1 LLTAKH
7 FLSLHLYTPW
17 NLLPSGFF
25 MKESFSMKKSKLY
38 VAIGLLA
45 LAPFG
50 ASANSLQ
57 DIYELALKNDA
68 QLQADKA
75 GYEAGK
81 EYSAIARAGLL
92 PQINANYNYR
102 DGKSDYTEV
111 PSTSIR
117 NGETNTTSK
126 GWDLSLTQPLFNM
139 SAWYDYK
146 KGQKLSEQA
155 EARFGADQQSLIV
168 RVATAYFNVLRSVD
182 KLETTIAEQNAFAH
196 QLDQVKQRF
205 DVGLTAITDVHE
217 AQAAY
222 DSALAATLEA
232 RGSLSISYEAL
243 EVLTGKAE
251 DQIAPLSDKFPV
263 VNPTPADRAEWV
275 NFALKNNYNLKAAK
289 FNSDAAANNASAAR
303 ADHLPTVTA
312 SLGYSKNDSD
322 GDFKN
327 TPFENENKGS
337 SVSVGV
343 NIPIFSGLR
352 TSSLARQAVSQGL
365 QAQEQYNSTQRSTI
379 QNARSLHLSVETD
392 VARIAARKQATVSN
406 QSALEATQAGYEVG
420 TRNLVELL
428 QAQSKLYQAR
438 RDYSNALYDYVIDT
452 IKLREVAGMLTPADV
467 QEVDKWL
474 QAGVSVSRAKYEK

>member
-1 LLTAKH
+1 
-7 FLSLHLYTPW
+7 
-17 NLLPSGFF
+17 
-25 MKESFSMKKSKLY
+25 MKESFSMKKSKLCL
-38 VAIGLLA
+38 AIGLLA

-50 ASANSLQ
+50 ASANTLL

-68 QLQADKA
+68 QIKA
-75 GYEAGK
+75 NKASYEAGK
-81 EYSAIARAGLL
+81 EYAAIARAGLL
-92 PQINANYNYR
+92 PQVNARYNYS
-102 DGKSDYTEV
+102 DSKGDYTETPV
-111 PSTSIR
+111 STRI
-117 NGETNTTSK
+117 GETNSK
-126 GWDLSLTQPLFNM
+126 TKDWGITLDQPLFNM

-146 KGQKLSEQA
+146 KGQKLSNQA
-155 EARFGADQQSLIV
+155 EAIYGADQQSLIV
-168 RVATAYFNVLRSVD
+168 RVASAYFNVLRSVD

-205 DVGLTAITDVHE
+205 DVGLVAITDVHE

-243 EVLTGKAE
+243 EVLTGKPE
-251 DQIAPLSDKFPV
+251 DQIAPLSEKFPV
-263 VNPTPADRAEWV
+263 VTPTPADRAEWV

-289 FNSDAAANNASAAR
+289 FNAEAAENNADSAR
-303 ADHLPTVTA
+303 ADFLPTVTA
-312 SLGYSKNDSD
+312 SLGKTKRNVD
-322 GDFKN
+322 GDFEKF
-327 TPFENENKGS
+327 PFANENEGS

-352 TSSLARQAVSQGL
+352 TSSLARQAVSLGL
-365 QAQEQYNSTQRSTI
+365 QAQEQYNSTQRNTI
-379 QNARSLHLSVETD
+379 QNTRSLHLSVETD
-392 VARIAARKQATVSN
+392 VARVTARKQATISN

-420 TRNLVELL
+420 TRNLVEVL

-438 RDYSNALYDYVIDT
+438 RDYSNALYDYVINT

-474 QAGVSVSRAKYEK
+474 QEGAPVVRSKYEK

>member
-1 LLTAKH
+1 
-7 FLSLHLYTPW
+7 
-17 NLLPSGFF
+17 

-38 VAIGLLA
+38 LAIGLLA
-45 LAPFG
+45 FAPFG
-50 ASANSLQ
+50 ASANSLLE
-57 DIYELALKNDA
+57 IYDLALKNDA
-68 QLQADKA
+68 QLKADKA

-81 EYSAIARAGLL
+81 ELGNIARAGLL
-92 PQINANYNYR
+92 PQVNAT
-102 DGKSDYTEV
+102 YTAYDKNDTDITDKLNALQ
-111 PSTSIR
+111 SG
-117 NGETNTTSK
+117 NTNSKTT
-126 GWDLSLTQPLFNM
+126 GWNVTLNQPLFDL
-139 SAWYDYK
+139 SAWYVYK
-146 KGQKLSEQA
+146 QGQKLSAQA
-155 EARFGADQQSLIV
+155 EAQFGADQQSLIV

-222 DSALAATLEA
+222 DSAVAASLEA
-232 RGSLSISYEAL
+232 RGSLSIDYEAL
-243 EVLTGKAE
+243 EVLTGKPE

-275 NFALKNNYNLKAAK
+275 SFALKNNYSLKATRMRAGAA
-289 FNSDAAANNASAAR
+289 DANADAAR
-303 ADHLPTVTA
+303 AEHLPTVNAT
-312 SLGYSKNDSD
+312 LGYAKHDSD
-322 GDFKN
+322 GDRYKVPFDTN
-327 TPFENENKGS
+327 TDGNT
-337 SVSVGV
+337 VSVNV

-352 TSSLARQAVSQGL
+352 TSSSARQAVSQGL
-365 QAQEQYNSTQRSTI
+365 QAQELFNSAERNTI
-379 QNARSLHLSVETD
+379 QNARALHLSVETD

-420 TRNLVELL
+420 TRNLVEVL

-438 RDYSNALYDYVIDT
+438 RDYANALYDYVIDT

-474 QAGVSVSRAKYEK
+474 QEGAPVSRAKYEK

>member
-1 LLTAKH
+1 
-7 FLSLHLYTPW
+7 
-17 NLLPSGFF
+17 

-38 VAIGLLA
+38 IAIGLLA

-75 GYEAGK
+75 GYAAGK
-81 EYSAIARAGLL
+81 EYSDIARAGLL
-92 PQINANYNYR
+92 PQVNAKYTYSDSEFKYGETPIN
-102 DGKSDYTEV
+102 
-111 PSTSIR
+111 PQR
-117 NGETNTTSK
+117 NGTTNTTNK
-126 GWDLSLTQPLFNM
+126 GWDLSLTQPLFDM

-146 KGQKLSEQA
+146 KGQKLSAQY

-168 RVATAYFNVLRSVD
+168 RVTTAYFNVLRSVD

-205 DVGLTAITDVHE
+205 EVGLTAITDVHE

-222 DSALAATLEA
+222 DSALAASLEA

-251 DQIAPLSDKFPV
+251 DQIAPLSTKFPV

-289 FNSDAAANNASAAR
+289 LNADAAANGANSAR
-303 ADHLPTVTA
+303 ADHLPTVQA
-312 SLGYSKNDSD
+312 SLGYSKSD
-322 GDFKN
+322 KNGDFENNPFDN
-327 TPFENENKGS
+327 TNEGS

-343 NIPIFSGLR
+343 HIPIFSGLR
-352 TSSLARQAVSQGL
+352 TSSVARQAVSLSL

-420 TRNLVELL
+420 TRNLVEVL

-474 QAGVSVSRAKYEK
+474 QEGAPVSRAKYEK

>member
-1 LLTAKH
+1 
-7 FLSLHLYTPW
+7 
-17 NLLPSGFF
+17 

-38 VAIGLLA
+38 LAIGLLA
-45 LAPFG
+45 FAPFG
-50 ASANSLQ
+50 ASANSLLE
-57 DIYELALKNDA
+57 IYDLALKNDA
-68 QLQADKA
+68 QLKADKA

-81 EYSAIARAGLL
+81 ELGNIARAGLL
-92 PQINANYNYR
+92 PQVNAT
-102 DGKSDYTEV
+102 YTAYDKNDTDITDKLNALQ
-111 PSTSIR
+111 SG
-117 NGETNTTSK
+117 NTNSKTT
-126 GWDLSLTQPLFNM
+126 GWNVTLNQPLFDL
-139 SAWYDYK
+139 SAWYVYK
-146 KGQKLSEQA
+146 QGQKLSAQA
-155 EARFGADQQSLIV
+155 EAQFGADQQSLIV

-222 DSALAATLEA
+222 DSAVAASLEA
-232 RGSLSISYEAL
+232 RGSLSIDYEAL
-243 EVLTGKAE
+243 EVLTGKPE

-275 NFALKNNYNLKAAK
+275 SFALKNNYSLKATRMRA
-289 FNSDAAANNASAAR
+289 DAADANADAAR
-303 ADHLPTVTA
+303 AEHLPTVNAT
-312 SLGYSKNDSD
+312 LGYAKHDSD
-322 GDFKN
+322 GDRYKVPFDTN
-327 TPFENENKGS
+327 TDGNT
-337 SVSVGV
+337 VSVNV

-352 TSSLARQAVSQGL
+352 TSSSARQAVSQGL
-365 QAQEQYNSTQRSTI
+365 QAQELFNSAERNTI
-379 QNARSLHLSVETD
+379 QNARALHLSVETD

-420 TRNLVELL
+420 TRNLVEVL

-438 RDYSNALYDYVIDT
+438 RDYANALYDYVIDT

-474 QAGVSVSRAKYEK
+474 QEGAPVSRAKYEK

>member
-1 LLTAKH
+1 
-7 FLSLHLYTPW
+7 
-17 NLLPSGFF
+17 

-38 VAIGLLA
+38 LAIGLLA
-45 LAPFG
+45 FAPFG
-50 ASANSLQ
+50 ASANSLL
-57 DIYELALKNDA
+57 DIYDLALKNDA
-68 QLQADKA
+68 QLKADQA

-81 EYSAIARAGLL
+81 ELGNIARAGLL
-92 PQINANYNYR
+92 PQINAT
-102 DGKSDYTEV
+102 YTAYDKNDTDITDKL
-111 PSTSIR
+111 SALQSG
-117 NGETNTTSK
+117 NTNSKTT
-126 GWDLSLTQPLFNM
+126 GWNVTLNQPLFDL
-139 SAWYDYK
+139 SAWYVYK
-146 KGQKLSEQA
+146 QGQKLSAQA
-155 EARFGADQQSLIV
+155 EAQFGADQQSLIV

-222 DSALAATLEA
+222 DSAVAASLEA
-232 RGSLSISYEAL
+232 RGSLSINYEAL

-275 NFALKNNYNLKAAK
+275 SFALKNNYNLKATRMRA
-289 FNSDAAANNASAAR
+289 DAADANADAAR
-303 ADHLPTVTA
+303 AEHLPTVNAT
-312 SLGYSKNDSD
+312 LGYAKHDSD
-322 GDFKN
+322 GDRYKVPFDTN
-327 TPFENENKGS
+327 TDGNT
-337 SVSVGV
+337 VSVNV

-352 TSSLARQAVSQGL
+352 TSSSARQAVSQGL
-365 QAQEQYNSTQRSTI
+365 QAQELFNSAERNTI
-379 QNARSLHLSVETD
+379 QNARALHLSVETD

-420 TRNLVELL
+420 TRNLVEVL

-438 RDYSNALYDYVIDT
+438 RDYANALYDYVIDT

-474 QAGVSVSRAKYEK
+474 QEGAPVSRAKYEK

>member
-1 LLTAKH
+1 
-7 FLSLHLYTPW
+7 
-17 NLLPSGFF
+17 
-25 MKESFSMKKSKLY
+25 MKKSKLY
-38 VAIGLLA
+38 LAIGLLA

-92 PQINANYNYR
+92 PLVNAKYSYS
-102 DGKSDYTEV
+102 DGESKYAET
-111 PSTSIR
+111 PANPLR
-117 NGETNTTSK
+117 NGTTNTTSK
-126 GWDLSLTQPLFNM
+126 GWDISLTQPLFDM

-146 KGQKLSEQA
+146 KGQKLSAQA

-205 DVGLTAITDVHE
+205 EVGLTAITDVHE

-222 DSALAATLEA
+222 DSALAASLEA
-232 RGSLSISYEAL
+232 HGSLSISYEAL

-289 FNSDAAANNASAAR
+289 FNADAAANGASSAR
-303 ADHLPTVTA
+303 ADHLPTVQAT
-312 SLGYSKNDSD
+312 LGHSKSDKD
-322 GDFKN
+322 GDFEN
-327 TPFENENKGS
+327 DPFENTNKGS

-343 NIPIFSGLR
+343 TIPIFSGLR
-352 TSSLARQAVSQGL
+352 TSSVARQAVSLGL

-420 TRNLVELL
+420 TRNLVEVL

-474 QAGVSVSRAKYEK
+474 QAGASVSRAKYEK

>member
-1 LLTAKH
+1 
-7 FLSLHLYTPW
+7 
-17 NLLPSGFF
+17 

-38 VAIGLLA
+38 LAIGLLA
-45 LAPFG
+45 FVPFG
-50 ASANSLQ
+50 ASANSLL
-57 DIYELALKNDA
+57 DIYDLALKNDA
-68 QLQADKA
+68 QLKADKA

-81 EYSAIARAGLL
+81 ELGNIARAGLL
-92 PQINANYNYR
+92 PQINAT
-102 DGKSDYTEV
+102 YTAYDKND
-111 PSTSIR
+111 TDITDKL
-117 NGETNTTSK
+117 NALQTGNTNSKTT
-126 GWDLSLTQPLFNM
+126 GWNVTLNQPLFDL
-139 SAWYDYK
+139 SAWYVYK
-146 KGQKLSEQA
+146 QGQKLSAQA
-155 EARFGADQQSLIV
+155 EAQFGADQQSLIV

-222 DSALAATLEA
+222 DSAVAASLEA
-232 RGSLSISYEAL
+232 RGSLSINYEAL

-275 NFALKNNYNLKAAK
+275 SFALKNNYNLKATRMRA
-289 FNSDAAANNASAAR
+289 DAADANADAAR
-303 ADHLPTVTA
+303 SEHLPTVNAT
-312 SLGYSKNDSD
+312 LGYAKHDSD
-322 GDFKN
+322 GDRYKVPFDTN
-327 TPFENENKGS
+327 TDGNT
-337 SVSVGV
+337 VSVNV

-352 TSSLARQAVSQGL
+352 TSSSARQAVSQGL
-365 QAQEQYNSTQRSTI
+365 QAQELFNSAERNTI
-379 QNARSLHLSVETD
+379 QNARALHLSVETD

-420 TRNLVELL
+420 TRNLVEVL

-438 RDYSNALYDYVIDT
+438 RDYANALYDYVIDT
-452 IKLREVAGMLTPADV
+452 IRLREVAGMLTPADV

-474 QAGVSVSRAKYEK
+474 QEGAPVSRAKYEK

>member
-1 LLTAKH
+1 
-7 FLSLHLYTPW
+7 
-17 NLLPSGFF
+17 

-38 VAIGLLA
+38 LAIGLLA

-50 ASANSLQ
+50 ANANSLQ

-68 QLQADKA
+68 QIKADNA
-75 GYEAGK
+75 GYEAEK
-81 EYSAIARAGLL
+81 EYSALARAGLL
-92 PQINANYNYR
+92 PQINANYTVRN
-102 DGKSDYTEV
+102 GKSDYTEI
-111 PSTSIR
+111 PIGSIR
-117 NGETNTTSK
+117 TGETNTNSK
-126 GWDLSLTQPLFNM
+126 GWELSLTQPLFNL

-146 KGQKLSEQA
+146 KGEKLSEQA
-155 EARFGADQQSLIV
+155 EARFGANQQSLIV

-205 DVGLTAITDVHE
+205 EVGLTAITDVHE

-232 RGSLSISYEAL
+232 RGSVSISYEAL

-251 DQIAPLSDKFPV
+251 DQIALLSDKFPV

-275 NFALKNNYNLKAAK
+275 NFALKNNYSLKASRLNA
-289 FNSDAAANNASAAR
+289 DAAAANASSAR

-312 SLGYSKNDSD
+312 SLGYSDNNND

-327 TPFENENKGS
+327 TPFDNQNKGS
-337 SVSVGV
+337 SVGVGV

-365 QAQEQYNSTQRSTI
+365 QAQEQYNSTQRNTI

-392 VARIAARKQATVSN
+392 VARVAARKQATVSN

-420 TRNLVELL
+420 TRNLVEVL

-474 QAGVSVSRAKYEK
+474 QAGAAVSRAKYEK

>member
-1 LLTAKH
+1 
-7 FLSLHLYTPW
+7 
-17 NLLPSGFF
+17 

-45 LAPFG
+45 LAPLG
-50 ASANSLQ
+50 ASANSLL

-68 QLQADKA
+68 QIKADKA

-81 EYSAIARAGLL
+81 EYSDIARAGLL
-92 PQINANYNYR
+92 PQVNARYTYT
-102 DGKSDYTEV
+102 DSKSDYTEV
-111 PSTSIR
+111 PTSARI
-117 NGETNTTSK
+117 GETNTKTK
-126 GWDLSLTQPLFNM
+126 NWGVSLDQPLFNM

-155 EARFGADQQSLIV
+155 EAQFGANQQSLIV
-168 RVATAYFNVLRSVD
+168 RVAGAYFNVLRSVD
-182 KLETTIAEQNAFAH
+182 KLETTVAEQNAFAH

-205 DVGLTAITDVHE
+205 DVGLVAITDVHE

-232 RGSLSISYEAL
+232 RGGLSISYEAL
-243 EVLTGKAE
+243 EVLTGKPE

-289 FNSDAAANNASAAR
+289 FSAEAAESNADSAR

-312 SLGYSKNDSD
+312 SLGYTKVNAD
-322 GDFKN
+322 GDFEN
-327 TPFENENKGS
+327 NSFENQNKGS

-365 QAQEQYNSTQRSTI
+365 QAQEQYNSTQRNTI
-379 QNARSLHLSVETD
+379 QSARSLHLSVETD
-392 VARIAARKQATVSN
+392 VARIAARKQATISN

-420 TRNLVELL
+420 TRNLVEVL

-474 QAGVSVSRAKYEK
+474 QDGAPVNRSKYEK

>member
-1 LLTAKH
+1 
-7 FLSLHLYTPW
+7 
-17 NLLPSGFF
+17 

-38 VAIGLLA
+38 LVIGLLA

-57 DIYELALKNDA
+57 EIYELALKNDA
-68 QLQADKA
+68 QLKADKA
-75 GYEAGK
+75 SYEADQELGN
-81 EYSAIARAGLL
+81 IARAGLL
-92 PQINANYNYR
+92 PQINATYTAYDKTDTDTTR
-102 DGKSDYTEV
+102 RLPLPAGKF
-111 PSTSIR
+111 
-117 NGETNTTSK
+117 NTNSKTT
-126 GWDLSLTQPLFNM
+126 GWNVTLTQPLFDL
-139 SAWYDYK
+139 SAWYVYK
-146 KGQKLSEQA
+146 QGQKLSDQA
-155 EARFGADQQSLIV
+155 EARFGADQQDLIV

-182 KLETTIAEQNAFAH
+182 ELGSTIAEQNAFAH

-222 DSALAATLEA
+222 DSAVAATLEA

-275 NFALKNNYNLKAAK
+275 NFALKNNYDLKATRLGA
-289 FNSDAAANNASAAR
+289 DAAQKKANSAR
-303 ADHLPTVTA
+303 AQHLPTVDA
-312 SLGYSKNDSD
+312 RLGYQKLD
-322 GDFKN
+322 GDGESEIGPFDQLKEGN
-327 TPFENENKGS
+327 T
-337 SVSVGV
+337 VSIGV

-352 TSSLARQAVSQGL
+352 TSSTARQAVAQGL
-365 QAQEQYNSTQRSTI
+365 QAEEQFNSAQRNTI
-379 QNARSLHLSVETD
+379 QNTRALHLSVETD
-392 VARIAARKQATVSN
+392 VARVAARKQATVSN

-420 TRNLVELL
+420 TRNLVEVL

-438 RDYSNALYDYVIDT
+438 RDYSNALYDYVINT
-452 IKLREVAGMLTPADV
+452 IKLREVAGLLTPADI

-474 QAGVSVSRAKYEK
+474 QNGAPVSRANYEK